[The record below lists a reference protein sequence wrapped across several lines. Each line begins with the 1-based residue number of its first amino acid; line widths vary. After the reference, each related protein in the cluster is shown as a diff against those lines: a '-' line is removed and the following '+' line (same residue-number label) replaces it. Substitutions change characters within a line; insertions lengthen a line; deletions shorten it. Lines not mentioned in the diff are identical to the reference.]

1 MYVYIRHHFKD
12 NPNRASISILEQVL
26 IDTRSRTYWEKCMT
40 QDDARVATQVLENL
54 IKYNRPIDRADIE
67 NEFGKFGDKY
77 RVIMEN
83 WLSDPY
89 FNDNLRTFN
98 LRKNDIKSMS
108 IDQFIKE
115 HYPNAYDRFYVNM
128 LKTKVKKLKIVDIIQ
143 ALHPGSAVSGLVNLG
158 TSDDYIGPYSRVFTE
173 ILRLYNYPV
182 HF

>member
-1 MYVYIRHHFKD
+1 MLV
-12 NPNRASISILEQVL
+12 
-26 IDTRSRTYWEKCMT
+26 
-40 QDDARVATQVLENL
+40 
-54 IKYNRPIDRADIE
+54 
-67 NEFGKFGDKY
+67 
-77 RVIMEN
+77 
-83 WLSDPY
+83 
-89 FNDNLRTFN
+89 LRTFN

-115 HYPNAYDRFYVNM
+115 HYPKAYNRFYVKM

-143 ALHPGSAVSGLVNLG
+143 ALHPNIDVSELVNLG